1 MFNRISI
8 EFCVEWNY
16 YPQAASLAEAIEKK
30 FGKKSELIR
39 SGGGVFEVVADGEL
53 IFSKK
58 QQHRFPQNQEV
69 INILEKKWLVGL
81 LKSSHKKLKEAYKRT
96 AW

>member
-1 MFNRISI
+1 MFDKMSI
-8 EFCVEWNY
+8 EFCAEWNY

-30 FGKKSELIR
+30 FGKKCELIR
-39 SGGGVFEVVADGEL
+39 SGGGVFEVVVDGKL

-58 QQHRFPQNQEV
+58 QQHRFPQNHE
-69 INILEKKWLVGL
+69 IISILENKWWCRFSEICVSWLTLYKKI
-81 LKSSHKKLKEAYKRT
+81 

>member
-1 MFNRISI
+1 M
-8 EFCVEWNY
+8 
-16 YPQAASLAEAIEKK
+16 AEAIEKK

-69 INILEKKWLVGL
+69 ISILEQK
-81 LKSSHKKLKEAYKRT
+81 
-96 AW
+96 